1 MVRESFLTEVTFELR
16 VLVKK
21 EPGMGIS
28 GREYFRQETASVKC
42 LQWGISLSYSRGRKT
57 SVGGERSH

>member
-1 MVRESFLTEVTFELR
+1 MVRESFLTEVTFERR

-28 GREYFRQETASVKC
+28 GREYFRQETTSVKC
-42 LQWGISLSYSRGRKT
+42 LQ
-57 SVGGERSH
+57 